1 MCTKE
6 KITMT
11 IRIVTDSA
19 TDIPWDYAKEN
30 NIKVAC
36 LTVMVGDEVIKEDE
50 SFDREA
56 YYKNFEEEKAFMKIP
71 MLKIQSF
78 VPKTS
83 QPPPLDFYQAY
94 QEHVDD
100 GAKEII
106 VIDITA
112 GLSGSINSARI
123 AAKNFNRKNKDIK
136 IYIIDAKSAS
146 YPGVILIKMAVEM
159 IKKSYTGEKIASF
172 LTEQAIKIK
181 TVIFLPTILYLW
193 KGGRLRTSKFIL
205 GTMLRKK
212 PLVTMNEEGFVVPA
226 GNAKDVES
234 GLEMTCALST
244 DDYKRDPKEFFIVY
258 GSRLDYAEKVES
270 ILKEH
275 YPKVPMEIV
284 HSRGS
289 VLSHLGPESIGLITN
304 YTDEIK

>member
-50 SFDREA
+50 SFDREE

-71 MLKIQSF
+71 MLKIHSF

-83 QPPPLDFYQAY
+83 QPAPVDFYQAY

-136 IYIIDAKSAS
+136 IYTIDAKSAS

-159 IKKSYTGEKIASF
+159 IKKGYTGEKIASF

-205 GTMLRKK
+205 GSMLRKK

-244 DDYKRDPKEFFIVY
+244 DDYKRNPKEFYIVY

-275 YPKVPMEIV
+275 YPKVQMKIV

-304 YTDEIK
+304 YTDDIK